1 MRGRRVAWT
10 ILWRSGRCDLS
21 SNLSDPIL
29 VLTNFED
36 SDAELYT
43 L

>member
-10 ILWRSGRCDLS
+10 ILGRSGRSDLS

-29 VLTNFED
+29 VPTDF
-36 SDAELYT
+36 
-43 L
+43 